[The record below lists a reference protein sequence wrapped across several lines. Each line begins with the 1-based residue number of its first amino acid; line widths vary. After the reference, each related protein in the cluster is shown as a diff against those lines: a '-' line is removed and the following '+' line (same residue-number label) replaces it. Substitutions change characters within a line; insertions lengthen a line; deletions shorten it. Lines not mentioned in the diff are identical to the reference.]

1 MKNLKCSVPWSS
13 LSMPVGDSKQVLT
26 VVKVKAMG
34 RTVIIY
40 SALMRQAVAYAL
52 FLQYLIINTVLKREG
67 YY

>member
-1 MKNLKCSVPWSS
+1 
-13 LSMPVGDSKQVLT
+13 MPVGDSKQVLT

-34 RTVIIY
+34 RTVIID
-40 SALMRQAVAYAL
+40 SALMCQAVAYAL